1 MIAGGGAA
9 VAYFE
14 HLDEGDCQ
22 VEVDSVAKVEGE
34 GHKKPHRH
42 DAQHVET
49 HGHLA
54 LDLHH
59 PQHLHHVF
67 CSFELLKDALT
78 FYTHYF
84 CQAALQGQVVNLLT
98 VCIGKLNCR

>member
-1 MIAGGGAA
+1 MVVAAASVA

-22 VEVDSVAKVEGE
+22 VEVDSVAEVECE
-34 GHKKPHRH
+34 GHEESHRH

-54 LDLHH
+54 LDFHH
-59 PQHLHHVF
+59 M
-67 CSFELLKDALT
+67 
-78 FYTHYF
+78 
-84 CQAALQGQVVNLLT
+84 
-98 VCIGKLNCR
+98 